1 MLAIGDWHCG
11 IEPVSADNRPIT
23 QVVAAV
29 IYQPRG
35 EAARRFDAPWGD
47 YLLAQRPE
55 GKAYAGYWEF
65 PGGKVEPG
73 ETHHDAIKR
82 EIAEELGIE
91 ILKATPWL
99 VRRHVYEHASVE
111 LHFFRVTEW
120 RGEPRGLENQR
131 FVFQT
136 AGAESVG
143 PMLPANGPLLRGVAL
158 PVSYAITHAQELG
171 SEPMLARLE
180 AALRDGLR
188 LVQVREP
195 GMAPAELAAFCRAVV
210 SRCHA
215 AGARVLVNGDVE
227 LARATGADGVHLP
240 SRLLMQ
246 MTQKPD
252 LPLVGASIHNAEDLA
267 RAEQLDCDF
276 AVLGAVQATRTHP
289 GVAPLGWAGF
299 QAIAGR
305 ATLPVFAL
313 GGLRPQDAVIARQH
327 GAHGVAMLRA
337 AWE

>member
-1 MLAIGDWHCG
+1 
-11 IEPVSADNRPIT
+11 
-23 QVVAAV
+23 VVAAV

-35 EAARRFDAPWGD
+35 EAPRRFEAPWGD

-73 ETHHDAIKR
+73 ETHLEAVKR

-91 ILKATPWL
+91 VIEATPWML
-99 VRRHVYEHASVE
+99 RRHVYEHASVE
-111 LHFFRVTEW
+111 LHFFRVTAW

-136 AGAESVG
+136 AGAETVG

-158 PVSYAITHAQELG
+158 PVSYGITNAQELG
-171 SEPMLARLE
+171 MEGMLARLQ

-195 GMAPAELAAFCRAVV
+195 GMPRDDLARFCREVV
-210 SRCHA
+210 ARCHA
-215 AGARVLVNGDVE
+215 AGARVLVNGDIG
-227 LARATGADGVHLP
+227 LARESGADGVHLP
-240 SRLLMQ
+240 GRMLMQ
-246 MTQKPD
+246 TAQKPG
-252 LPLVGASIHNAEDLA
+252 LPLVGASIHNAAELA
-267 RAEQLDCDF
+267 RAEQLGCDF

-289 GVAPLGWAGF
+289 GATPLGWDGF
-299 QAIAGR
+299 RAIARG

-313 GGLRPQDAVIARQH
+313 GGLSPREAGTARQY

>member
-1 MLAIGDWHCG
+1 MSDT
-11 IEPVSADNRPIT
+11 RPIT

-29 IYQPRG
+29 IYQPPAR
-35 EAARRFDAPWGD
+35 AALAAPRRFDPPWGD

-73 ETHHDAIKR
+73 ETHLEAIRR

-91 ILKATPWL
+91 ILEATPWL
-99 VRRHVYEHASVE
+99 LRRHVYEHASVE
-111 LHFFRVTEW
+111 LHFFRVTAW

-136 AGAESVG
+136 AGAETVG

-158 PVSYAITHAQELG
+158 PVCYGITNARELG
-171 SEPMLARLE
+171 IDGMLSRLDS
-180 AALRDGLR
+180 ALADGLR

-195 GMAPAELAAFCRAVV
+195 GMARADLARFCREVV
-210 SRCHA
+210 ARCHA
-215 AGARVLVNGDVE
+215 AGAKVLVNGDID
-227 LARATGADGVHLP
+227 LARESGADGIHLP
-240 SRLLMQ
+240 GRMLMQ
-246 MTQKPD
+246 AGQKPD
-252 LPLVGASIHNAEDLA
+252 LPLVGASIHNAQELA

-289 GVAPLGWAGF
+289 DIAPLGWEGF
-299 QAIAGR
+299 QAVAKR

-313 GGLRPQDAVIARQH
+313 GGLGLRDAPVARRH